1 MTVQNI
7 LMPLLVF
14 FRNGSKILGLGA
26 WQMGYQLFESN
37 CHVLKYIT

>member
-14 FRNGSKILGLGA
+14 FPNGSKILGLEA
-26 WQMGYQLFESN
+26 WQIGYQLFESN
-37 CHVLKYIT
+37 CRILKYIT